1 MLFKNWFRH
10 LALFVYHKI
19 KNRGKVRFHYTST
32 MSHQCVFEGYN
43 VIGEHTDFYGTMG
56 LGSYI
61 LPYSHFSAYI
71 GRFSCIGKY
80 VYQIVERHPYKEPF
94 VTTSAMFISQRK
106 QTGHTFAKKQY
117 FEEYKFYDQQREIA
131 FKVGNDCWI
140 GHEVCFVG
148 GVEVGDG
155 AVVLT
160 RAMVTKDVPPY
171 AIVGGVPAK
180 VIGYRYDEATIE
192 MLLRVKWWDKDVKW
206 FEEHADLLC
215 DMEKFKEYFSKNP
228 TDIDSERRE

>member
-1 MLFKNWFRH
+1 
-10 LALFVYHKI
+10 
-19 KNRGKVRFHYTST
+19 
-32 MSHQCVFEGYN
+32 
-43 VIGEHTDFYGTMG
+43 
-56 LGSYI
+56 
-61 LPYSHFSAYI
+61 
-71 GRFSCIGKY
+71 
-80 VYQIVERHPYKEPF
+80 
-94 VTTSAMFISQRK
+94 MFISLKK
-106 QTGHTFAKKQY
+106 QTGCTFAKKQY
-117 FEEYKFYDQQREIA
+117 AEEYRFYDKEREIA

-140 GHEVCFVG
+140 GHEACFVG

-155 AVVLT
+155 AVVLA

-215 DMEKFKEYFSKNP
+215 DMEKFKEFFSKNP
-228 TDIDSERRE
+228 V

>member
-1 MLFKNWFRH
+1 MHRNNWLNHLFLYLYHKGKNRH
-10 LALFVYHKI
+10 LVQFPYSARLSHRSEFGG
-19 KNRGKVRFHYTST
+19 KNAVGS
-32 MSHQCVFEGYN
+32 
-43 VIGEHTDFYGTMG
+43 HTDFYGKIGM
-56 LGSYI
+56 GSYI
-61 LPYSHFSAYI
+61 GSHCEISADI
-71 GRFSCIGKY
+71 GRFSSLGNKIT
-80 VYQIVERHPYKEPF
+80 QIVETHPLREPF
-94 VTTSAMFISQRK
+94 VTTSPMFISLKK
-106 QTGHTFAKKQY
+106 QTGCTFAKKQY
-117 FEEYKFYDQQREIA
+117 AEEYRFYDKEREIA

-192 MLLRVKWWDKDVKW
+192 MLLRVKWWDKDVEW